1 MAWND
6 YVFDV
11 DNGSKFE
18 CERFQVYFDTIY
30 QDRPQIKDISYQ
42 FVVPNYEDYEIESIS
57 GGDDE
62 LYAIMWFEIP
72 SGDNINPIGRGLND
86 VALSYTPSLN
96 LPTLHYSD
104 VGDSGIYPLS
114 GIAGFTRSCFVQPTQ
129 LIERHV
135 ITNIPIVAVCA
146 DTVYDEEHQV
156 IYDVETAR
164 QAMHL
169 YALSGDWDEYIQP
182 LIDDGYAASMN
193 YTSEPQPEPETEYFN
208 IFNTAQKGIFSKT
221 GYTQTGTSPY
231 YRWVKIKL
239 NTTSSVDGRIAFYR
253 KGWDDGII
261 KLVPIVGASVYS
273 CEYSTDGVNWNES
286 NSFPFSY
293 IYGERIDEMGEIIH
307 ATRTGLEGN
316 YGVPVFATEAEAT
329 GWVNHDPNVDIS
341 DALNYEGIAGRY
353 GITNPTGAKETAT
366 TMGDGGGSLRGYFS
380 HDYIMSFGSVA
391 EISDAF
397 FDVGPQGIWESIKDG
412 IEMMGAN
419 PIDCI
424 AGLKCYNLD
433 LTQILTGLSD
443 YSYIYFGGYKYDLQQ
458 GNVKRVINYGGYKDL
473 GTFTIEDAFSNP
485 NDFRNFEPY
494 CKLKIYIPTVGI
506 QELSYNKYRGKT
518 ITVRMYL
525 DIKSGNT
532 LMCLLANNVLY
543 DYFNGSCGVDLPI
556 CLTDKAALS
565 QAQIRNASNLAGV
578 GINMGTAAATKDIG
592 AAVAGV
598 ANFGSSMLD
607 LNNTSADQF
616 NVTKGGSSPMGNAY
630 FLPDYIYLIFE
641 YIKTAET
648 GNLQQLEGRI
658 TNKSGNLG
666 SFSGHLQVDSIQLQT
681 SANMSES
688 EKNEFIS
695 LLQTGIF
702 I

>member
-1 MAWND
+1 MAWDSYLTEDGWNSPRFPNAHILKNGETYAESYSDMFFDMELSTNEAYYFHCYDFRVIND
-6 YVFDV
+6 ARHPIFIMPIDST
-11 DNGSKFE
+11 G
-18 CERFQVYFDTIY
+18 
-30 QDRPQIKDISYQ
+30 
-42 FVVPNYEDYEIESIS
+42 EIAQY
-57 GGDDE
+57 G
-62 LYAIMWFEIP
+62 L
-72 SGDNINPIGRGLND
+72 NPISPLYSSTFNYHGVVQSIETDDPN
-86 VALSYTPSLN
+86 A
-96 LPTLHYSD
+96 TLEY
-104 VGDSGIYPLS
+104 YPLDHFGS
-114 GIAGFTRSCFVQPTQ
+114 YAGCGPFDYPNTQ
-129 LIERHV
+129 LLCNI
-135 ITNIPIVAVCA
+135 ITNIPCIFVDKDYC
-146 DTVYDEEHQV
+146 
-156 IYDVETAR
+156 
-164 QAMHL
+164 
-169 YALSGDWDEYIQP
+169 
-182 LIDDGYAASMN
+182 
-193 YTSEPQPEPETEYFN
+193 TSEQIDLTTLRANYLNNGDLSIFDELIESGHARIMNEMQTPEPKSAAFTIY
-208 IFNTAQKGIFSKT
+208 NTGQKDIWR
-221 GYTQTGTSPY
+221 TSGSTFVSGPY
-231 YRWVKIKL
+231 YRWCKIKML
-239 NTTSSVDGRIAFYR
+239 STNSVDGRFAFYR
-253 KGWDDGII
+253 QGLNDGKI
-261 KLVPIVGASVYS
+261 KLVPVSVADVVS
-273 CEYSTDGVNWNES
+273 CEYSTDGATWQS
-286 NSFPFSY
+286 SDSFPFDY
-293 IYGERIDEMGEIIH
+293 IYGERIDELGEFIS
-307 ATRTGLEGN
+307 ATRTGIGGDT
-316 YGVPVFATEAEAT
+316 GVPCFATEAEAL
-329 GWVNHDPNVDIS
+329 GWCNHDPSVDIS
-341 DALNYEGIAGRY
+341 DALNYEDIANRY
-353 GITNPTGAKETAT
+353 GITNPTGAKETST
-366 TMGDGGGSLRGYFS
+366 TMGDGGASLRGYFS
-380 HDYIMSFGSVA
+380 HDYIMSYGSVA

-443 YSYIYFGGYKYDLQQ
+443 YNFIYFGGYKYDLQQ

-565 QAQIRNASNLAGV
+565 QAQIRNVSNLAGV

-592 AAVAGV
+592 AALAGV

-688 EKNEFIS
+688 EKNEFVS
-695 LLQTGIF
+695 LLQSGIF